1 MVPADGAR
9 PRIEGER
16 EGEILDATIAMLLD
30 SGYDRLTMDA
40 VAGRARASKATLYR
54 RWESKATLVVDA
66 LLRSKRSLEVPDID
80 SGDLRKDL
88 LAAHCGPTGKVDPD
102 HARAMAAVLTA
113 LHTDE
118 EFAREFRT
126 RFLAPKLETGQRIFA
141 RARER
146 GEIAAGI
153 DLDLIAPALAGVLL
167 HRVFLLGAEVDE
179 TTVEAV
185 IDQII
190 LPAATGTPYSAS
202 SGPTSA
208 PTTPSTTARTSAP
221 TSRPTSQGTP

>member
-16 EGEILDATIAMLLD
+16 ESEILDATIAMLLD

-54 RWESKATLVVDA
+54 RWESKASLVVDA
-66 LLRSKRSLEVPDID
+66 LIRSKRSMAVPDVD
-80 SGDLRKDL
+80 SGELRKDL

-102 HARAMAAVLTA
+102 RARAMAAVLTA

-126 RFLAPKLETGQRIFA
+126 RFLAPRLETSRRIFA
-141 RARER
+141 RAHER
-146 GEIAAGI
+146 GELAAGV

-167 HRVFLLGAEVDE
+167 HRVFLLGAVVDE
-179 TTVEAV
+179 KTVETV

-190 LPAATGTPYSAS
+190 LPAATGTPYSPIS
-202 SGPTSA
+202 EGI
-208 PTTPSTTARTSAP
+208 
-221 TSRPTSQGTP
+221 

>member
-16 EGEILDATIAMLLD
+16 ESEILDATIAMLLD

-54 RWESKATLVVDA
+54 RWESKASLVVDA
-66 LLRSKRSLEVPDID
+66 LIRSKRSMAVPDVD
-80 SGDLRKDL
+80 SGELRKDL

-126 RFLAPKLETGQRIFA
+126 RFLAPRLETSRRIFA
-141 RARER
+141 RAHER
-146 GEIAAGI
+146 GELAEGV

-167 HRVFLLGAEVDE
+167 HRVFLLGAVVDE
-179 TTVEAV
+179 KTVETV
-185 IDQII
+185 LDQII
-190 LPAATGTPYSAS
+190 LPAATGTPYS
-202 SGPTSA
+202 PI
-208 PTTPSTTARTSAP
+208 
-221 TSRPTSQGTP
+221 SQGI